1 MEVEFAAEAV
11 FVLIAAQITVGAIF
25 FLVILA
31 RKLGT
36 AASSGQGWRAGMLW
50 ISLATLGLSLS
61 LDALFLFGRP
71 YSPVFSPELTDAS
84 LLLVGVT
91 LCFALLGKGSGRA
104 LLASAAGL
112 LAIWKIPLMLS

>member
-1 MEVEFAAEAV
+1 MEVEFASETI
-11 FVLIAAQITVGAIF
+11 FVLVAAQLTLGAIF
-25 FLVILA
+25 FVVTLA

-36 AASSGQGWRAGMLW
+36 AATPDRGWRAVMLW
-50 ISLATLGLSLS
+50 MSLATLGLSLV

-71 YSPVFSPELTDAS
+71 YAPIFSPELANAS
-84 LLLVGVT
+84 LLSVGVT

-112 LAIWKIPLMLS
+112 LAIWKIPFMLS